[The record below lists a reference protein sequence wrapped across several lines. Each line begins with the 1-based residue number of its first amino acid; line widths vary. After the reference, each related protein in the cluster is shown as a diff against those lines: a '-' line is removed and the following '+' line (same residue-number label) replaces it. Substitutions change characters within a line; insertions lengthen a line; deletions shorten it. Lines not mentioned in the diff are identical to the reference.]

1 MKCWMLTITDGET
14 FLPPIYSQIPTISE
28 WEKHVITE
36 VFNKSRP
43 KGEKK
48 IAEDAS
54 EVVVFGRFNTATGEM
69 EILKNP
75 GTVKCV
81 SDKEVKAEIKR
92 RMS

>member
-14 FLPPIYSQIPTISE
+14 FLPPIYSSISTISE
-28 WEKHVITE
+28 FEKHVIME
-36 VFNKSRP
+36 AFNKSRP

-48 IAEDAS
+48 LAEDS
-54 EVVVFGRFNTATGEM
+54 EVVVFGSFDTATGEM

-75 GTVKCV
+75 TAVKCV

>member
-14 FLPPIYSQIPTISE
+14 FLPPIYSPISTISE
-28 WEKHVITE
+28 FEKRVIME
-36 VFNKSRP
+36 AFNKSRP

-48 IAEDAS
+48 LAEDS

-75 GTVKCV
+75 TAVKCV